1 MTKDDKS
8 LRDTVLAELRR
19 RRALLGESEDRVRG
33 DDGNAERASGA
44 NGHGR
49 RGVERPPGPMAQRYT
64 VT

>member
-19 RRALLGESEDRVRG
+19 RRALLGENEDRTSGADG
-33 DDGNAERASGA
+33 DVHRAGGA
-44 NGHGR
+44 NGHR
-49 RGVERPPGPMAQRYT
+49 RLGVERPPSPAVQRHT

>member
-19 RRALLGESEDRVRG
+19 RRALLGESEDRIRG
-33 DDGNAERASGA
+33 DDSGAHRASGV
-44 NGHGR
+44 NGHR
-49 RGVERPPGPMAQRYT
+49 RSEAERPPGATVQRHT